1 MAVMVRDERAVRVS
15 AKGQS
20 KTFEQLPR
28 AVPSKAI
35 GQPFESRFKFFLKRA
50 ADKRV
55 SSVGADEKKDSPL
68 DVAAVGYEAMMRGDG
83 DVVSGWRNKLQ
94 TVMANVT
101 PSGMLAEQH
110 RKQAEPGSAKK

>member
-55 SSVGADEKKDSPL
+55 SSVGADEKIASFDFFERRDSPVIL
-68 DVAAVGYEAMMRGDG
+68 DCYTGLDALV
-83 DVVSGWRNKLQ
+83 
-94 TVMANVT
+94 
-101 PSGMLAEQH
+101 
-110 RKQAEPGSAKK
+110 AKKLIKL